1 MRIHISHYALL
12 VALLVMLWAT
22 ETMAT
27 TIGFSNLAGSNLS
40 TFTSYTESGYTVAPT
55 GGQWFEAHVFGSNV
69 PAIFAG
75 PIYNPVES
83 QISVTY
89 EHGGQFTF
97 QGVDLTSNVAGGTTY
112 TIVGLLTGNT
122 DPVFTETVRID
133 SINHFE
139 TKLFSNLGLVD
150 HLTITGKPGEHVTS
164 FNIDNIRAGTYHPGS
179 CQGQD
184 LNNCP
189 VNAPEPTSI
198 LLLSAGLVGIEIW
211 RRRRGEG

>member
-1 MRIHISHYALL
+1 MSRYALL

-27 TIGFSNLAGSNLS
+27 TIGFGNLGGSNLS
-40 TFTSYTESGYTVAPT
+40 TFTSYTESGYIVEATK
-55 GGQWFEAHVFGSNV
+55 GQWFEAHVFGSNV

-112 TIVGLLTGNT
+112 TIAGFLGTSG
-122 DPVFTETVRID
+122 VFSESVHID
-133 SINHFE
+133 SVNHFE
-139 TKLFSNLGLVD
+139 TRLFSSLGLVD

-164 FNIDNIRAGTYHPGS
+164 FNIDNIRAGKYTDSGHCPGYT
-179 CQGQD
+179 
-184 LNNCP
+184 CP
-189 VNAPEPTSI
+189 VNAPEPAS
-198 LLLSAGLVGIEIW
+198 LLLLGAGLAGIEIW
-211 RRRRGEG
+211 RWRRGTG

>member
-1 MRIHISHYALL
+1 MRTQMSRYALL

-40 TFTSYTESGYTVAPT
+40 KFTSYTESGYTVAPT
-55 GGQWFEAHVFGSNV
+55 SGQWFEAHVFGSTI
-69 PAIFAG
+69 PAILAG
-75 PIYNPVES
+75 PIYSPHES

-89 EHGGQFTF
+89 EHGGQFIF

-112 TIVGLLTGNT
+112 TIEGLLTGKT
-122 DPVFTETVRID
+122 DPVFTETVHIY

-139 TKLFSNLGLVD
+139 TKLYSNLGLVD

-164 FNIDNIRAGTYHPGS
+164 FNIDNIRAGKYTDSGHCPGYT
-179 CQGQD
+179 
-184 LNNCP
+184 CP

-198 LLLSAGLVGIEIW
+198 LLLSAGLAGIGIW
-211 RRRRGEG
+211 RWRRGTG